1 MLDISARHKKTREKC
16 CSPNI
21 SNGRRLTTGLERNAA
36 LLILELAMIATPPST
51 LPSPPLV
58 LCGRGRVSSSA
69 KLPPPPLP
77 RLLPNLGRTLCAHNY
92 LFSFQPSWLLSSH
105 PL

>member
-36 LLILELAMIATPPST
+36 LLILVMGDASQQDSREM
-51 LPSPPLV
+51 
-58 LCGRGRVSSSA
+58 
-69 KLPPPPLP
+69 
-77 RLLPNLGRTLCAHNY
+77 
-92 LFSFQPSWLLSSH
+92 LLS
-105 PL
+105 